1 MLVVG
6 ERVDLEEPLVECGRC
21 DRVGWQE
28 LLRRAAVDAVSG
40 TDIERAR
47 HRERAEHRYPC
58 SCSGCLGPS
67 IPPLDPFM
75 SNSPLKL

>member
-1 MLVVG
+1 MLIVR

-40 TDIERAR
+40 TDIERSR
-47 HRERAEHRYPC
+47 HRERAEHRNPC
-58 SCSGCLGPS
+58 SCIGCAGSFILDLTARPGP
-67 IPPLDPFM
+67 L
-75 SNSPLKL
+75 